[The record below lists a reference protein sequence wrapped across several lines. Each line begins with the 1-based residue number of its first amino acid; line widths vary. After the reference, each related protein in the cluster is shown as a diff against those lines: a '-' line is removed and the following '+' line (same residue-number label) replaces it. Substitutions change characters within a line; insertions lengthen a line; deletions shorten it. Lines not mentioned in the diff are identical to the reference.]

1 MWTRPKPESL
11 TGGDVFH
18 LDLVSELPL
27 RVGVQHQDRGAVL
40 GHHFRGRAVDCGEL
54 TGRYRRRLDARCA
67 PGAFDGRRLRG
78 GTGSG
83 TGRRNETRRRGR
95 MKYRMEFFN
104 VGRVQNSYGKLMKKK
119 NNFFDS
125 PEWVSRRMCF
135 SNLS

>member
-67 PGAFDGRRLRG
+67 PGAFDGRRSSVVDCAAGPVPVLDA
-78 GTGSG
+78 
-83 TGRRNETRRRGR
+83 ETKRDGAG
-95 MKYRMEFFN
+95 E
-104 VGRVQNSYGKLMKKK
+104 
-119 NNFFDS
+119 
-125 PEWVSRRMCF
+125 
-135 SNLS
+135 